1 MQIDRASDEGTGGRE
16 RQSRSGAPA
25 VRTSPGT
32 RCTEPSRLQG
42 CGPRRECCS
51 SVRALR
57 EVETLVIYC
66 CVPCY
71 GNCYCLVLC
80 LNSLLRGL
88 C

>member
-1 MQIDRASDEGTGGRE
+1 VQIDRASDEGTGGRE

-51 SVRALR
+51 SVRA
-57 EVETLVIYC
+57 
-66 CVPCY
+66 
-71 GNCYCLVLC
+71 
-80 LNSLLRGL
+80 
-88 C
+88 